1 MAFEI
6 NKTARFSVHTGSF
19 IMSSLKPK
27 YITFDC
33 YGTLTHFRIDQ
44 AAREVFTGRVAG
56 GEMQA
61 FNRDFTSF
69 RRDEVLGAWRPY
81 KKVVCN
87 SVRRTCRKWAVEYR
101 EADGDRIYEAIPT
114 WGPHP
119 DVSKPL
125 SRIAKHYPLVILS
138 NAANDQIYSNVE
150 KLGVPFHAVYTAEQA
165 QSYKPR
171 MQAFEYMLDRLECRP
186 EDLLHVSASLRYDL
200 MTAHDMGIKHKV
212 YVNRG
217 YEPST
222 PYYDYHEVADIGGL
236 AKLLGV

>member
-150 KLGVPFHAVYTAEQA
+150 KLGAPFHAVYTAEQA

>member
-1 MAFEI
+1 VIES
-6 NKTARFSVHTGSF
+6 NPYSVRL
-19 IMSSLKPK
+19 SS
-27 YITFDC
+27 TSNWSR
-33 YGTLTHFRIDQ
+33 GTLRID
-44 AAREVFTGRVAG
+44 ATK
-56 GEMQA
+56 
-61 FNRDFTSF
+61 SF
-69 RRDEVLGAWRPY
+69 SSHSTHSGTLSP
-81 KKVVCN
+81 CN

-150 KLGVPFHAVYTAEQA
+150 KLGAPFHAVYTAEQA

>member
-1 MAFEI
+1 
-6 NKTARFSVHTGSF
+6 
-19 IMSSLKPK
+19 MSDLRPK

-44 AAREVFTGRVAG
+44 IAREVFAGRVAA

-61 FNRDFTSF
+61 FNLDFTSY
-69 RRDEVLGAWRPY
+69 RRDEVLGAWKPY
-81 KKVVCN
+81 RDVICN
-87 SVRRTCRKWAVEYR
+87 SIRRTCKKWAIEYS
-101 EADGDRIYEAIPT
+101 EADGNRIYHAVPT

-119 DVSKPL
+119 DVPEPL
-125 SRIAKHYPLVILS
+125 SRIAKRYPLVILS
-138 NAANDQIYSNVE
+138 NAANEQINSNVE
-150 KLGVPFHAVYTAEQA
+150 KLGAPFHAVYTAEQA

-171 MQAFEYMLDRLECRP
+171 MQGFEYMLNQLDCRP

-236 AKLLGV
+236 SKLLGI